1 MALPLLPI
9 ALVAGAA
16 AAAWYLLKGDDNATP
31 GAGVKGLP
39 GAAANVPRPGDDPAR
54 TNMVMPDGSTVS
66 THPAVGLAM
75 LQAVNTGDPN
85 YIRNTAKQLRYFGWT
100 TEAAQLEKVANSL
113 GKPNSGTAMPGL
125 ALPQAAV
132 PTMAP
137 DLPEQY
143 LAGMQAVIN
152 RGNPAE
158 MRAYAAKLREA
169 GYTIAADSLDRA
181 AFITEQAIAAEAA
194 GKKAAAAAAAAAA
207 ATASQGAASQSAESQ
222 EPIVLP
228 EMVVTP
234 KSPRREAA
242 DTLVRHLSETR
253 KPNENQEIVK
263 RYQALAGR
271 SVDGKYGPGDAKS
284 LAEDASGRHVPPAPR
299 YWPKA
304 TYRQA
309 KQEYDA
315 WLTSKKYSDAARSD
329 EWSAALASSG
339 ENYPS

>member
-1 MALPLLPI
+1 
-9 ALVAGAA
+9 
-16 AAAWYLLKGDDNATP
+16 
-31 GAGVKGLP
+31 
-39 GAAANVPRPGDDPAR
+39 
-54 TNMVMPDGSTVS
+54 MPDGSTVS

-75 LQAVNTGDPN
+75 LQAINTGDVT
-85 YIRNTAKQLRYFGWT
+85 YIRNTAKQLRHFGWT
-100 TEAAQLEKVANSL
+100 TEAAQLEKVANTL

-143 LAGMQAVIN
+143 LAGMQAVIS

-158 MRAYAAKLREA
+158 MRAYAAKLRQA
-169 GYTIAADSLDRA
+169 GYTVAADSLDRA
-181 AFITEQAIAAEAA
+181 AAITEQALAA
-194 GKKAAAAAAAAAA
+194 
-207 ATASQGAASQSAESQ
+207 QAASPPAVVSTPPAVVST
-222 EPIVLP
+222 PVPTPSPTVVVP
-228 EMVVTP
+228 EVVVAP
-234 KSPRREAA
+234 KTPRREAA

-253 KPNENQEIVK
+253 KPNENKEIVK

-299 YWPKA
+299 YWPKS
-304 TYRQA
+304 TYRQS

-315 WLTSKKYSDAARSD
+315 WLTGKKYSDAARAD